1 MSDAENV
8 FITNRECLSIRSAL
22 NSERTIES
30 KVVLSGFVIIT
41 CYIINDDDI
50 IDFQVMIL
58 ICNNP
63 DCICW
68 VRICTGANESW
79 VTIKV
84 VFTRSDVI
92 SRICCDRNISLVE
105 ITSSSYVNSARI
117 LKGKSTYRV
126 SSVVKIFWNNITK
139 FVDLFLNTEISESP
153 VILLR

>member
-1 MSDAENV
+1 MSDAEDV

-30 KVVLSGFVIIT
+30 EVILSRFVIIT

-58 ICNNP
+58 ICNNS
-63 DCICW
+63 DCVCW
-68 VRICTGANESW
+68 VRICAGADESW

-84 VFTRSDVI
+84 IFTRSDVI
-92 SRICCDRNISLVE
+92 SRICCDRNISLIK
-105 ITSSSYVNSARI
+105 ITSRSYINSARI

-126 SSVVKIFWNNITK
+126 PSVVKIFWNNITK
-139 FVDLFLNTEISESP
+139 FVDLLVNTSTIFNSLEY
-153 VILLR
+153 